1 MKKLVSRMQKFA
13 ARNFIDQGVTLSLED
28 DESGYIEAY
37 ESRKILFEFQSMKE
51 LKLKLAKTYE
61 PERVFERLHE
71 N

>member
-1 MKKLVSRMQKFA
+1 MKKLIRKMKKFSE
-13 ARNFIDQGVTLSLED
+13 RHLIDGCSLLLED
-28 DESGYIEAY
+28 DETGYVEDF
-37 ESRKILFEFQSMKE
+37 ETRKILFEFQSMKE